1 MGVGLPEGS
10 ALQEGDVVLPEATLM
25 NHERDFERDLDRA
38 WRNRSLWP
46 CGFFLFVIEPRL
58 HT

>member
-38 WRNRSLWP
+38 WRNRSVWP
-46 CGFFLFVIEPRL
+46 CGFFIRD
-58 HT
+58 